1 MGVLGDGSK
10 VNCSPTE
17 NPVLFAGI
25 PFSYGTLGFL
35 TAVDIDIIPYKPY
48 IELTYHNVQ
57 SLDEVVN
64 KFTEVTN
71 DPEVDSVEG
80 IMYSLNTG
88 VIMSGKFVDTVPQGS
103 KYNAVMRWYK
113 LWFYKHVEQY
123 MNDKVQ
129 AQGNV
134 EYIPTMD
141 FYHRQN
147 RAFFWLLE
155 SIIPFANNVV
165 FRYLFGWT
173 MPPKFSLVKLLR
185 QKFIPNEQ
193 NVNFVIQDF
202 GFKLQDLKVALQYI
216 KEETCHVDIGVYGYS
231 PIKGYNLIESQRRM
245 ERFAIDHQGYA
256 APYAETQLTFEEFN
270 EMFEFN
276 LRTYYQLRKELNCEK
291 AFPHVYEKI
300 SKLGRS

>member
-1 MGVLGDGSK
+1 
-10 VNCSPTE
+10 
-17 NPVLFAGI
+17 
-25 PFSYGTLGFL
+25 
-35 TAVDIDIIPYKPY
+35 
-48 IELTYHNVQ
+48 
-57 SLDEVVN
+57 
-64 KFTEVTN
+64 
-71 DPEVDSVEG
+71 
-80 IMYSLNTG
+80 
-88 VIMSGKFVDTVPQGS
+88 MSGKFVDKVPQGA

-113 LWFYKHVEQY
+113 PWFYKHVEQY

-193 NVNFVIQDF
+193 NVNFVLQDF

-216 KEETCHVDIGVYGYS
+216 HEQTEVYPIWLCPTRHVIHEGLEKYSIFRKEDCHVDIGVYGYS
-231 PIKGYNLIESQRRM
+231 PIKGYDPIENQRRM

-256 APYAETQLTFEEFN
+256 APYAETQLTLEEFN

-276 LRTYYQLRKELNCEK
+276 LRTYYQLRKELDCEK